1 MQEVFFNEKHSDRV
15 KDVLKLLDGM
25 TVSEAQEMLRWC
37 GNFLA
42 DYTTV
47 NWKAA
52 VEKQK
57 QEL

>member
-1 MQEVFFNEKHSDRV
+1 MEEVFFSKKYSD
-15 KDVLKLLDGM
+15 KAKSVLKLLDGM
-25 TVSEAQEMLRWC
+25 SVSEAQEMLHWC

-52 VEKQK
+52 AEKQK